1 MKCGCC
7 GKEIGDFVFDKSY
20 QMPDEIWELSDEIR
34 DERAKIH
41 SDLCR
46 LDSRYF
52 IRGVLY
58 LPVHAVKKC
67 FGWGVWVEVSQGDF
81 FNYFEKFDLDNSNE
95 SPFSGAVANSLPSYP
110 ETRGMKVQVRLGDST
125 QRPTFQGMEKGH
137 LLTKEQENGISIERV
152 HVFNGE

>member
-58 LPVHAVKKC
+58 LPVHAFKKC

-137 LLTKEQENGISIERV
+137 LLTKEQENGISLERV